1 MPPIEG
7 PVTRRLYRETVRLR
21 HADNLRRMTRAA
33 SEIEAEIRALE
44 DRLAALREELAQ
56 SGPAEPES
64 AEDPDR
70 PLRILIADDEPDIR
84 ELLGTLIVTQADL
97 ELVGVASDTGEA
109 VAQAREHKPDVAILD
124 LSMPGGGGIQAAIE
138 IVRDR
143 PETKIVAFTAHD
155 TADAQLDVMRAGAT
169 SFLVKGAS
177 SDEIL
182 RTIRQAVRY

>member
-1 MPPIEG
+1 MARG
-7 PVTRRLYRETVRLR
+7 
-21 HADNLRRMTRAA
+21 A

-44 DRLAALREELAQ
+44 DRLAALRDELAAAA
-56 SGPAEPES
+56 PAEPEPV
-64 AEDPDR
+64 EDPDR
-70 PLRILIADDEPDIR
+70 PLRVLIADDEPDIR
-84 ELLGTLIVTQADL
+84 ELLGTLIVTQGDL
-97 ELVGVASDTGEA
+97 ELVGVAADTADA
-109 VAQAREHKPDVAILD
+109 VSQAREHKPDVAVLD

-138 IVRDR
+138 IVRER

-155 TADAQLDVMRAGAT
+155 TAEAQLDVMRAGAT